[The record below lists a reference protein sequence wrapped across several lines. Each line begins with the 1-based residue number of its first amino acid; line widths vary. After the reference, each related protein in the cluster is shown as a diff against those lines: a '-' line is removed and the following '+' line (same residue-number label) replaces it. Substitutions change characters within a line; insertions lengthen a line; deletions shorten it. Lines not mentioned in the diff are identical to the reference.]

1 MPTIRSACAC
11 LALALAAWPVHG
23 ETPPA
28 GFGAGWVPVAESL
41 LDQSRGGFT
50 FDTGLRLTLGIER
63 EVSINGDVVS
73 RTSLHLT
80 DISRLSAEQA
90 RQTSDALSAVK
101 LVQSGR
107 DNIYLGAISAQTLGG
122 TVIQNSLDGQL
133 IRTHTVI
140 HSSVNSMALLK
151 TLNFQGSLGDAIA
164 RAAGPH

>member
-1 MPTIRSACAC
+1 MSIPSNCAC
-11 LALALAAWPVHG
+11 WALALAAWPVHG

-28 GFGAGWVPVAESL
+28 GLGDGWAPVAQSV

-50 FDTGLRLTLGIER
+50 FDSGLKLTLGIER
-63 EVSINGDVVS
+63 VVSINGDVVS
-73 RTSLHLT
+73 RTSLQLT
-80 DISRLSAEQA
+80 DISRLSADQA

-101 LVQSGR
+101 LVQNGR
-107 DNIYLGAISAQTLGG
+107 DNIYLGAMSAQTLGG
-122 TVIQNSLDGQL
+122 TVIQNSLNDQL

-140 HSSVNSMALLK
+140 HSSVNSMALLT